1 MKDGCYSITLRNVDV
16 LTIHNGR
23 CYARPFKWIYWQ
35 KSVWSFDMLLCTKN
49 LLWHPVKLK
58 FLLTNSISNTR
69 QQKVQFSRPISTIH
83 FVWPHDNSLF
93 QGTQQSSGQP
103 WVDLDAGYFELRC
116 GIFKAFSNTQLR
128 GPDWIRRWRPAS
140 PTFDLLGTSPSNNV
154 QWLLK
159 KSCKNDCLLLLGRRW
174 FEGLECQPWHTFE
187 KHLLF
192 FSKHLFTLDMILCSI
207 TIVSQCLKITFNIA
221 SEANYVYILSWQM
234 FI

>member
-1 MKDGCYSITLRNVDV
+1 MIIPYFKAHNKVVVNLGLTWTQAILNWDV
-16 LTIHNGR
+16 E
-23 CYARPFKWIYWQ
+23 
-35 KSVWSFDMLLCTKN
+35 
-49 LLWHPVKLK
+49 
-58 FLLTNSISNTR
+58 
-69 QQKVQFSRPISTIH
+69 FSRRSQTLSCGPLTE
-83 FVWPHDNSLF
+83 
-93 QGTQQSSGQP
+93 SGGGDP
-103 WVDLDAGYFELRC
+103 RHLPSIYSGLPRAT
-116 GIFKAFSNTQLR
+116 ASN
-128 GPDWIRRWRPAS
+128 GCS
-140 PTFDLLGTSPSNNV
+140 
-154 QWLLK
+154 LK